1 MSVWVH
7 SEYQLDDQ
15 LDGVKI
21 NAVAYANFL
30 KEKARLIFR
39 NITFM
44 QDNVSHAAC
53 YTTPCL
59 AKHGFKDEKLMTWPP
74 SLITRSYPKS

>member
-1 MSVWVH
+1 MRVWVH

-30 KEKARLIFR
+30 KEKARLTFR

-44 QDNVSHAAC
+44 QDNMYHMLHVIPPHAWQNMV
-53 YTTPCL
+53 L
-59 AKHGFKDEKLMTWPP
+59 KMKN
-74 SLITRSYPKS
+74 